1 MSHGADAGNGPRDTI
16 PDMPS
21 TPPSDRPAL
30 GRPAA
35 IDAQDLA
42 RVAIGLFAERGYD
55 AVSMADIAEA
65 AGVGRRSLFRYIP
78 SKADL
83 VWGGADVVGAEL
95 ERLLAEGPGDRPLGD
110 AYADAFVAALGP
122 RFADMGMTRVR
133 LRIIDAHPDLH
144 SRSSPRITA
153 ASPALAEF
161 VARGLPDLR
170 GTLEAAAVA
179 EALASASHTALRR
192 WAARSDEERP
202 DASIRR
208 AVRALALPGGAR

>member
-1 MSHGADAGNGPRDTI
+1 
-16 PDMPS
+16 MPS

-65 AGVGRRSLFRYIP
+65 AGVGRRSLFRYFP

-95 ERLLAEGPGDRPLGD
+95 ERLLAEGPGDRPLGAAD
-110 AYADAFVAALGP
+110 AAAFVAALGP

-179 EALASASHTALRR
+179 EALASASHTALRW

>member
-1 MSHGADAGNGPRDTI
+1 
-16 PDMPS
+16 MPS

-42 RVAIGLFAERGYD
+42 RVAIGLFAERGYE

-65 AGVGRRSLFRYIP
+65 AGVGRRSLFRYFP

-95 ERLLAEGPGDRPLGD
+95 ERLLGEGPGDRPLGE
-110 AYADAFVAALGP
+110 AYSDAFVGALGP
-122 RFADMGMTRVR
+122 RFLDLGMTRVR

-144 SRSSPRITA
+144 GRSSPRITA
-153 ASPALAEF
+153 ASPALAAF
-161 VARGLPDLR
+161 VDRGLPELA

-179 EALASASHTALRR
+179 EALAAASHTALRW
-192 WAARSDEERP
+192 WATRSDDERP

-208 AVRALALPGGAR
+208 AVRALALPGDAR

>member
-1 MSHGADAGNGPRDTI
+1 
-16 PDMPS
+16 MPS

-65 AGVGRRSLFRYIP
+65 AGVGRRSLFRYFP

-95 ERLLAEGPGDRPLGD
+95 ERLLARARATGRWG
-110 AYADAFVAALGP
+110 
-122 RFADMGMTRVR
+122 TRTPT
-133 LRIIDAHPDLH
+133 H
-144 SRSSPRITA
+144 SSPRSA
-153 ASPALAEF
+153 RASP
-161 VARGLPDLR
+161 
-170 GTLEAAAVA
+170 T
-179 EALASASHTALRR
+179 
-192 WAARSDEERP
+192 WA
-202 DASIRR
+202 
-208 AVRALALPGGAR
+208 

>member
-1 MSHGADAGNGPRDTI
+1 
-16 PDMPS
+16 MPP
-21 TPPSDRPAL
+21 TPPSERSAL

-65 AGVGRRSLFRYIP
+65 AGVGRRSLFRYYP
-78 SKADL
+78 TKADL
-83 VWGGADVVGAEL
+83 VWAGADVVGAEL
-95 ERLLAEGPGDRPLGD
+95 ERLLGEGPGDLPLGE
-110 AYADAFVAALGP
+110 AYADAFVGALGP
-122 RFADMGMTRVR
+122 RFLDVGMTRVR

-153 ASPALAEF
+153 ASPALAAF
-161 VARGLPDLR
+161 VGRGLPELA

-179 EALASASHTALRR
+179 EALAAASHVALRW
-192 WAARSDEERP
+192 WATRSDDERP

-208 AVRALALPGGAR
+208 AVRALALPGASR